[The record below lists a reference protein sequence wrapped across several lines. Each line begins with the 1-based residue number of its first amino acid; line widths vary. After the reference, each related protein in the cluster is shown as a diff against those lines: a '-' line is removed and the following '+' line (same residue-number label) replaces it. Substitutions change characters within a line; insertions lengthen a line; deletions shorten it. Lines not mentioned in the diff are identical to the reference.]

1 MPDMGKLL
9 HWRWSLTVAL
19 LAYAAAAGW
28 AQVAPGPTPTTRP
41 LALVPGGNVSPAG
54 SVSVQQNASA
64 GGTNTV
70 NTSLQINGNLQG
82 SVPGA
87 NWPAGPITLKLVD
100 AVRREVGS
108 PRQRST
114 REC

>member
-1 MPDMGKLL
+1 MPDMAKLSYGRRL
-9 HWRWSLTVAL
+9 LPFAL
-19 LAYAAAAGW
+19 LFFPFAGW
-28 AQVAPGPTPTTRP
+28 AQVASGPTPTTRP
-41 LALVPGGNVSPAG
+41 LALVPGASVSPAG
-54 SVSVQQNASA
+54 SVSVQQSTSA